1 MPTYILMNILLIT
14 ITVWSHSPCI
24 QILTFLKITD
34 IESIQ
39 RILINIFNFEIVPLK
54 MTTRITINPDKQ
66 IILILANLQY
76 IYDVTLI
83 AQSKFPD

>member
-39 RILINIFNFEIVPLK
+39 SILINIFNFEIVPLK

-76 IYDVTLI
+76 ICDITLI